1 MGKPLSEEHK
11 QKLREAAKRRT
22 PEQEAR
28 RVAAL
33 REAKKTEDPSY
44 RQTDEYKEK
53 QRQATKKKW
62 KSGTYEGRAKKTA
75 ATRANWTDEQKAE
88 LSRKMSEAKRQE
100 WAKAKAEGRRRNRHY
115 GTRKRTSRHELALV
129 PYMVA
134 LGFQHDTGKRIGHKI
149 PDFVDEGSKR
159 IYEYFGT
166 YWHPDR
172 DEERRITEFY
182 AQYGWECCV
191 LWEHDLFDWL
201 RSHQSLVTEQEHS
214 HAWKIAHVN
223 NGYAKPVSTPV

>member
-1 MGKPLSEEHK
+1 MSDHRLKGRKQSPEHIAK
-11 QKLREAAKRRT
+11 KARKCEQGCACGRHTAQKT
-22 PEQEAR
+22 PEAR
-28 RVAAL
+28 
-33 REAKKTEDPSY
+33 
-44 RQTDEYKEK
+44 EK
-53 QRQATKKKW
+53 QRQATTKKW
-62 KSGTYEGRAKKTA
+62 ESGVYDGRDKKTQAHWAAKTPEEKAEHAKKIS
-75 ATRANWTDEQKAE
+75 EGQKAN
-88 LSRKMSEAKRQE
+88 

-129 PYMVA
+129 PYMAA

-149 PDFVDEGSKR
+149 PDFVDEGGKR

-172 DEERRITEFY
+172 DEERRTTEFY

-191 LWEHDLFDWL
+191 LWEHDLFNWL
-201 RSHQSLVTEQEHS
+201 RAHQSLVTDQEHS

-223 NGYAKPVSTPV
+223 NGYTKPVSTPV

>member
-1 MGKPLSEEHK
+1 MVSVKCRVGCTCKKHTSWK
-11 QKLREAAKRRT
+11 KGVEAAKAGVARAK
-22 PEQEAR
+22 EAG
-28 RVAAL
+28 V
-33 REAKKTEDPSY
+33 
-44 RQTDEYKEK
+44 YKESAQK
-53 QRQATKKKW
+53 
-62 KSGTYEGRAKKTA
+62 GKT
-75 ATRANWTDEQKAE
+75 TRANWTDEQKAE

-129 PYMVA
+129 PYMAA

-149 PDFVDEGSKR
+149 PDFVDEGGKR

-172 DEERRITEFY
+172 DEERRTTEFY

-191 LWEHDLFDWL
+191 LWEHDLFNWL
-201 RSHQSLVTEQEHS
+201 RAHQSLVTDQEHS

-223 NGYAKPVSTPV
+223 NGYTKPVSTPV